1 MGLMTETPWEAAL
14 SVNSMS
20 HSNVDYHRENLK
32 QLKKMQQMAKM
43 KKEAE
48 ANKPMKAFGLPA
60 DLTEAN
66 KKKFDHVQSK
76 VQEWVVSTNTNG
88 GGGSGRESKNFLKG
102 HARTGPFLENGDND
116 SAIQIRRLSGLK
128 ANMASKDKL
137 QPSDYGTM
145 SQSCQSVPPLN
156 LDEEYY
162 DADDLNQEMSLRGI
176 GIGVA
181 RFSDIT
187 IDERKDRI
195 RNMVNEIYNSVPLSE
210 GNHTRRSLNQNL
222 KRFASVDNDIDSVM
236 TAASTMRPSRT
247 SHPASRLTRHPSHA
261 SAISKAAMMRKYA
274 SSPKLNNKVDQ
285 NQHISVQ
292 NLGPLT
298 SATSM
303 MNLKAKKNSL
313 EEHVNRHMPLKKN
326 SSAPMTSVRRRPSKD
341 STNPPP
347 ASQPTPAP
355 SVMTT
360 ATSLQGDQEIN
371 FNDEIND
378 HDDDVDN
385 AREDQDPDLQSVVR
399 GSDID
404 YIRAN
409 IHCASSIGH
418 IRRKE
423 VEAAKVKEEER
434 KKSKSET
441 MKPGKKYKSGS
452 VPRYLTDRKA
462 EWQAEAERVEREKPD
477 PDCPPGHRKLSEGD
491 RREALGG
498 MKVKYQSLVSQFN
511 NFPVRADT
519 YRMKQLK
526 TEIEKEMSA
535 LEEKIRVY
543 ERSKVFVKLDD

>member
-76 VQEWVVSTNTNG
+76 VQEWVVSTNTD

-303 MNLKAKKNSL
+303 MNLKAKRNSL